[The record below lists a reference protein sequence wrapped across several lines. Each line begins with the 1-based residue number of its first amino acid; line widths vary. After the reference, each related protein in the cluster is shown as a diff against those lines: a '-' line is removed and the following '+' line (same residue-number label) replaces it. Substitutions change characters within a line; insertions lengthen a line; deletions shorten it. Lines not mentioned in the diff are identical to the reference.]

1 MNKDNLPEEQT
12 PRTEEAAAEQE
23 ETAADAPAEDTCETS
38 LPETAETAENAE
50 ESPETEDD
58 ALSAEEKTD
67 EEAGEEPD
75 KTKKERRRSDS
86 RKLRFGAM
94 ATGLS
99 VIVIAAVVLLNVV
112 VGILADRFPLSF
124 DLTKDKTFSLSEQG
138 IAVADNVKK
147 DVEITVFAEESLFSS
162 PGFGNELDTIFRQFY
177 QMAREYSTRTGG
189 KVKVSY
195 VDLTANPTLESQYTQ
210 YGDLNTGSI
219 LFVSGDRHQLI
230 SYTDLFSQS
239 QSYTSSTGYA
249 ITSLVEQK
257 LASCINAVSSE
268 NQTVI
273 TLLTGHG
280 EDTTAMTEL
289 QKLYELNGYTVETVD
304 FTTAQEIHKDSKAVV
319 LAGPTKDFTE
329 EERNRLQEW
338 LSNDGNLQRNL
349 LLFCSYRVASLPVLY
364 GFVESDY
371 GIQVTGN
378 LIQET
383 NQSNMSIIGYNIVT
397 LSTIQNSDLTAD
409 GAGKKVIFPN
419 SLQLVT
425 TKDSDSTKTNPTNVP
440 LITYTNT
447 AKLYKLADLLEEN
460 EESEAFDAD
469 SYPITAMAYAEKQ
482 GIINGTESV
491 SSHVMVCGSLQMTY
505 YLSMSNYYNENLLIE
520 PMNTVTGNTDA
531 VVISGKALNSETL
544 DFSNAT
550 TQIVG
555 LGLFTIGIPAVTLII
570 CLLVFL
576 KRRHL

>member
-12 PRTEEAAAEQE
+12 PRTEESAAENEAE
-23 ETAADAPAEDTCETS
+23 ETAGEVSASEETT
-38 LPETAETAENAE
+38 ETPQEEALSSEEAQTEPDENDVAE
-50 ESPETEDD
+50 EEGGED
-58 ALSAEEKTD
+58 AL
-67 EEAGEEPD
+67 P
-75 KTKKERRRSDS
+75 KTKKRRSDS

-99 VIVIAAVVLLNVV
+99 VIVIAAVILLNVV

-138 IAVADNVKK
+138 ITVADSVKQ
-147 DVEITVFAEESLFSS
+147 DVEITVFADESLFST

-177 QMAREYSTRTGG
+177 QMAREYGTRTGG

-210 YGDLNTGSI
+210 YGNLEMADI
-219 LFVSGDRHQLI
+219 LFVSGGRHQLI
-230 SYTDLFSQS
+230 SYTDLFTQS

-268 NQTVI
+268 SQTVI

-280 EDTTAMTEL
+280 EDTTAMSEL

-304 FTTAQEIHKDSKAVV
+304 FTTAQEINKDSKAIV

-329 EERNRLQEW
+329 DERNRLQEW

-383 NQSNMSIIGYNIVT
+383 DQSNMSIIGYNVVP
-397 LSTIQNSDLTAD
+397 LSSIQSSDLTTD
-409 GAGKKVIFPN
+409 GAGKRVIFPN

-425 TKDSDSTKTNPTNVP
+425 TKDSDSTKSNPTNVP
-440 LITYTNT
+440 LITYSNT

-469 SYPITAMAYAEKQ
+469 SYPVTAMAYAEKQ
-482 GIINGTESV
+482 GIVNGTESV
-491 SSHVMVCGSLQMTY
+491 SSHVIVCGSLQMTY
-505 YLSMSNYYNENLLIE
+505 YLSMNNYYNENLLIE
-520 PMNTVTGNTDA
+520 PMNTVTGNTNA
-531 VVISGKALNSETL
+531 VVISGKAINSEML
-544 DFSNAT
+544 DFSSAT
-550 TQIVG
+550 TQVVG